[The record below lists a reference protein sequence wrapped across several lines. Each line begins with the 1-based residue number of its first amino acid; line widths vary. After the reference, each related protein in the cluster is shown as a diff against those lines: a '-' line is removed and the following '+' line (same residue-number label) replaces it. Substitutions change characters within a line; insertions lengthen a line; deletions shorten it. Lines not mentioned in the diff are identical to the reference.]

1 MFELTRDVVDDI
13 IFAMEDQDGAW
24 MVEVETGRL
33 IARAEAC
40 EDGDQVDIPKPE
52 TAPVPDWSP
61 REGFKMMEA
70 FASRVRQPT
79 ARRALHEA
87 LAHGRG
93 VFKAFKAALVPYPD
107 IEKSFRENKAS
118 VMGRVIR
125 EWYDELREA
134 KGLERL
140 GAEPEDSSDLVASDL
155 GYSSGL
161 ATAARESML
170 RLLGEVGAEMAPEAP
185 AAIVAREMRLAR
197 AELDGDDWMGVW
209 VEDGEGGAIGGA
221 AGRREFEAGQAVGRI
236 FFLAVDPE
244 FRAMGLARSLVEKLS
259 TELGGNEGALIIVD
273 MPLLYGPFEKSLFSS
288 GFTAFGA
295 RAWRRG

>member
-40 EDGDQVDIPKPE
+40 EDGDQVDMPKPD
-52 TAPVPDWSP
+52 TARVPDWSP
-61 REGFKMMEA
+61 REGFKMMEG
-70 FASRVRQPT
+70 FASRVRLPT
-79 ARRALHEA
+79 ARHALHEA

-107 IEKSFRENKAS
+107 IEKAFRENKGS

-125 EWYDELREA
+125 EWYDDLREA

-140 GAEPEDSSDLVASDL
+140 GAEPEDTSDLVTSDL

-161 ATAARESML
+161 ASAARAAML
-170 RLLGEVGAEMAPEAP
+170 SLFGQLGPEIAPEAP
-185 AAIVAREMRLAR
+185 AAIVARELRLAR
-197 AELDGDDWMGVW
+197 AELEGEDWMGIW
-209 VEDGEGGAIGGA
+209 VEDGEGGTIAGI
-221 AGRREFEAGQAVGRI
+221 AGRREVEAGQVFGRI

-244 FRAMGLARSLVEKLS
+244 FRTFGLARSLIEKLS
-259 TELGGNEGALIIVD
+259 AELGGNDGALIIID
-273 MPLLYGPFEKSLFSS
+273 LPLLYGPFEKSLFSS
-288 GFTAFGA
+288 GFTGYGA

>member
-33 IARAEAC
+33 IAREEAC
-40 EDGDQVDIPKPE
+40 EEGDQVDLPKPE

-61 REGFKMMEA
+61 REGFKLMEG

-79 ARRALHEA
+79 ARHALHEA

-107 IEKSFRENKAS
+107 IEKSFRENKGS

-140 GAEPEDSSDLVASDL
+140 GAEPEDSSDLVATDL

-161 ATAARESML
+161 ASVAREPML
-170 RLLGEVGAEMAPEAP
+170 VLLGQVGSEMAPEAP
-185 AAIVAREMRLAR
+185 AAIVARETRLAR
-197 AELDGDDWMGVW
+197 AELEGEDWMGVW
-209 VEDGEGGAIGGA
+209 VQDGEGGAIAGA
-221 AGRREFEAGQAVGRI
+221 AGRLEFEGGQAVGRI

-244 FRAMGLARSLVEKLS
+244 FRTLGLARSLIERLS
-259 TELGGNEGALIIVD
+259 ADLGGNAGSLIIVD
-273 MPLLYGPFEKSLFSS
+273 LPMLYGPFEKSLFSS
-288 GFTAFGA
+288 GFTAYGA